1 MAKTAIILA
10 EGFEEIEA
18 LTVVDVLRRGN
29 VQCITCSLKDYAV
42 SGSHNI
48 RVTADVLINELNFHE
63 VDAVILPGGMPGAL
77 NLKNDD
83 RVIKLIKNF
92 NENRKLVCA
101 ICAAPIVLK
110 AADIIDNVRITS
122 YPDVKEQLKGCIYS
136 EDAVVQ
142 DGNLITS
149 RGPATAMSFAYK
161 ILENF
166 IDSEKVS
173 RLKSS
178 MLFI

>member
-1 MAKTAIILA
+1 MAKAAIILA

-29 VQCITCSLKDYAV
+29 VQCFICSLKDYAV

-48 RVTADVLINELNFHE
+48 KVTADVLINEMNFDE
-63 VDAVILPGGMPGAL
+63 VDAVILPGGMPGAV
-77 NLKNDD
+77 NLKKDD
-83 RVIKLIKNF
+83 RVIKLIRHF
-92 NENRKLVCA
+92 NENKKLVCA

-110 AADIIDNVRITS
+110 EAGITDNIRITS

-136 EDAVVQ
+136 EDAVVR
-142 DGNLITS
+142 DGNVITS

-161 ILENF
+161 ILESF

-173 RLKSS
+173 RLKSG